1 MQQILVIHGG
11 AVGDVILNLPAIGA
25 LRLAFPRA
33 RVDVM
38 GAAKQR
44 CLTRHPVYA
53 DAIVD
58 AE

>member
-1 MQQILVIHGG
+1 M
-11 AVGDVILNLPAIGA
+11 ILNLPAIGA